1 MEPALL
7 MTYSF
12 IFVSAAIAAGAAAW
26 LLTDPQ
32 LLQKR
37 LLSTVGAVVIQTE
50 PRESL
55 LAERLPAAVKQIR
68 SFVPKSPK
76 NMNRIERRLMWAG
89 YHGPWP
95 ATLFA
100 IAELV
105 IPAAVFGIIV
115 YSFGTGTALIFALIA
130 AMIAY
135 YVPNLWLGRAVNARR
150 REIQNGL
157 PDAIDLLIVCI
168 ESGSGLDAR
177 ARDDFL
183 RDSRRQAP
191 H

>member
-1 MEPALL
+1 MEATLL
-7 MTYSF
+7 VTYGF
-12 IFVSAAIAAGAAAW
+12 IFVCAAIAAGAGAW

-37 LLSTVGAVVIQTE
+37 LSSTVGAVAIQTGQ
-50 PRESL
+50 RESL
-55 LAERLPAAVKQIR
+55 IADRLPGAVKQIR

-76 NMNRIERRLMWAG
+76 SLNRIERRLMWAG

-115 YSFGTGTALIFALIA
+115 YSFGTGTALIFALLA
-130 AMIAY
+130 A
-135 YVPNLWLGRAVNARR
+135 
-150 REIQNGL
+150 
-157 PDAIDLLIVCI
+157 
-168 ESGSGLDAR
+168 
-177 ARDDFL
+177 
-183 RDSRRQAP
+183 
-191 H
+191 